1 MCNITY
7 TKHNSNVGH
16 IQKIEVSD
24 LETSSDN
31 YWDNLYSLI
40 KIMCKDYGF
49 LPEIN
54 IEEFE
59 RQLLRFIERV
69 KDRVA
74 YIIIDSS
81 GLFIKDKK
89 TAESYI
95 SQRCDSRIKFTPNSG
110 PILGII

>member
-7 TKHNSNVGH
+7 TKHNSNVGL
-16 IQKIEVSD
+16 IQKIEVSARKY
-24 LETSSDN
+24 SSDN
-31 YWDNLYSLI
+31 FWDNLYSLI
-40 KIMCKDYGF
+40 QIMCKDYGF
-49 LPEIN
+49 TPEIK

-59 RQLLRFIERV
+59 SQLTRFMERV
-69 KDRVA
+69 KDKIA
-74 YIIIDSS
+74 YIIIDAS

-95 SQRCDSRIKFTPNSG
+95 NQRCDSRIKFTPNSG